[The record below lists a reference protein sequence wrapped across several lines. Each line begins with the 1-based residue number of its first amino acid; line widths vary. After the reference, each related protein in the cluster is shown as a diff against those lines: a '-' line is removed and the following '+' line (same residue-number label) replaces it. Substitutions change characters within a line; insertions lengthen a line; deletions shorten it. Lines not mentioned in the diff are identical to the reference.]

1 MGIPIVKRLPGS
13 AGVIL
18 GAMLPFA
25 LCGQVDQVAL
35 VNRARAKIVANIK
48 RLPKYTCLQ
57 TVHRSRF
64 EKVPSGR
71 ARSCS
76 YLDDSAKNL
85 PRLAL
90 AWTDR
95 FKLDVTVSAGA
106 EIFSWAGAESF
117 QSEHLETIVGSGMAG
132 TGDFGPFLMSIFGN
146 GASGYEYLGPEQ
158 DKGRTLAV
166 YRYHVPTSAS
176 RYEFNIGPRSD
187 DTVALAYEGKFWI
200 DSQNAELSRMTIEVP
215 HPPQESET
223 CRIETTIDYRQ
234 ARIGG
239 SDFLLP
245 QLTVL
250 KLWDVEVHRYENQIE
265 YSSCREFRS
274 ETVFRTDSEGAAAG
288 ASEVSKTPVAIPPG
302 IRIKVALRS
311 TTNLETSFAGD
322 VVEGRL
328 LNAIGDVVP
337 KGAVVHGRIVRF
349 QREYVP
355 SNYIAIGLKFD
366 SVEVNGREVPLTLIP
381 ATRGASIKPDR
392 VEKRQGIGMF
402 TFPADR
408 LVLDQKFV
416 SEWKTGTEKAAK

>member
-1 MGIPIVKRLPGS
+1 VTQLRAS
-13 AGVIL
+13 AGLIL
-18 GAMLPFA
+18 GAMLPFI

-35 VNRARAKIVANIK
+35 VNQARAKIVANIK

-57 TVHRSRF
+57 TVRRSRF
-64 EKVPSGR
+64 EKVPSVR
-71 ARSCS
+71 SRSCS
-76 YLDDSAKNL
+76 YLDGSAKNL
-85 PRLAL
+85 PRLSL

-117 QSEHLETIVGSGMAG
+117 QSEHLEKIVGTGMAG
-132 TGDFGPFLMSIFGN
+132 TGDFGPFLMSIFGS
-146 GASGYEYLGPEQ
+146 GASGYENLGLEQ

-166 YRYHVPTSAS
+166 YRYHVPMSAS
-176 RYEFNIGPRSD
+176 RYEFNVGPRSD
-187 DTVALAYEGKFWI
+187 DTVTLAYEGKFWI

-234 ARIGG
+234 ARIGD

-265 YSSCREFRS
+265 YASCREFRS

-288 ASEVSKTPVAIPPG
+288 ASEVSKTPVSIPPG
-302 IRIKVALRS
+302 IRIKIALRS
-311 TTNLETSFAGD
+311 KIDFARSFAGD
-322 VVEGRL
+322 AIEGQL
-328 LNAIGDVVP
+328 LNAIGDTVP

-349 QREYVP
+349 QREYLP

-366 SVEVNGREVPLTLIP
+366 SAEVNGRAVPLTLIP
-381 ATRGASIKPDR
+381 ATRGASIRPDR
-392 VEKRQGIGMF
+392 IEKRQGIGMF
-402 TFPADR
+402 TFPVDR

-416 SEWKTGTEKAAK
+416 SEWKTMAGKPAK

>member
-1 MGIPIVKRLPGS
+1 MTRLTGS
-13 AGVIL
+13 AGVML
-18 GAMLPFA
+18 SVMLPLA
-25 LCGQVDQVAL
+25 LCGEVDQVAL
-35 VNRARAKIVANIK
+35 VNQARAKIVANIK
-48 RLPKYTCLQ
+48 KLPKYTCRQ

-64 EKVPSGR
+64 EKIPAVGSH
-71 ARSCS
+71 SCS

-85 PRLAL
+85 PRLSL
-90 AWTDR
+90 AWADR

-117 QSEHLETIVGSGMAG
+117 QSEHLEKIVGSGMAG
-132 TGDFGPFLMSIFGN
+132 TGDFGAFLMSIFGS
-146 GASGYEYLGPEQ
+146 GASEYDYLGLEQ

-166 YRYHVPTSAS
+166 YRYYVPMSAS
-176 RYEFNIGPRSD
+176 RYEFNVGPRPD
-187 DTVALAYEGKFWI
+187 DTVALAYEGRFWI

-234 ARIGG
+234 ARIGD

-265 YSSCREFRS
+265 YASCREFRS
-274 ETVFRTDSEGAAAG
+274 ETVFRTDPEPSLG
-288 ASEVSKTPVAIPPG
+288 ASEVSKAPVAIPLG
-302 IRIKVALRS
+302 IRIKIALRS
-311 TTNLETSFAGD
+311 KIDFASSFAGD
-322 VVEGRL
+322 TIEGQL
-328 LNAIGDVVP
+328 LNAIGVLVP
-337 KGAVVHGRIVRF
+337 NGALVHGRIVRF
-349 QREYVP
+349 QREYLP
-355 SNYIAIGLKFD
+355 SNYVAIGLKFD
-366 SVEVNGREVPLTLIP
+366 SVEVNGREVPLTLMA

-408 LVLDQKFV
+408 LVLDQKFI
-416 SEWKTGTEKAAK
+416 SEWKTTAGKPAK